1 MRTTRMITAVEAHA
15 EGEPGRVITGGLPP
29 IPGNSVF
36 EKMQW
41 MQANAD
47 DIRLLMLREPRGN
60 PALCCNAIV
69 PPCHPEAEAGVI
81 IMEQT
86 EYPPM
91 SGSNVIC
98 TVTVLL
104 ETGILPMV
112 EPVTEFTLETPAG
125 LVRIHAECSD
135 GKVTRVRFLN
145 VPAFAVH
152 LDAEIDVPGYGRAT
166 VDVAWGGMFYVIAE
180 AAQFGL
186 EISPETG
193 AEMVRLSEALRRAA
207 ADQLPVVHPENP
219 AIKGPTISQLTGPA
233 ARPDAH
239 GRSAVTVSNS
249 IVPPPSDSSLPGA
262 LDRSPCGTGTCAKL
276 ACLHARGL
284 IGMGEDYVNEGPLGT
299 TFTGRIDGLTQ
310 VGPYEAIVPSLSGQG
325 WIYGV
330 SQYTLDPTDP
340 FPKGFRIGDIW
351 G

>member
-1 MRTTRMITAVEAHA
+1 MRSSRMITAIEAHA

-29 IPGNSVF
+29 IPGRSVF

-41 MQANAD
+41 MQAHAD
-47 DIRLLMLREPRGN
+47 DIRLLMLQEPRGN

-69 PPCHPEAEAGVI
+69 EPCDPTADAGFI

-91 SGSNVIC
+91 SGSNTIC

-112 EPVTEFTLETPAG
+112 EPVTELVLEAPAG
-125 LVRIHAECSD
+125 LIRVRADCRD
-135 GKVTRVRFLN
+135 GKVTRVTFQN

-152 LDAEIDVPGYGRAT
+152 LDAEIEVEGYGRAR
-166 VDVAWGGMFYVIAE
+166 VDVAWGGMFFVIAE

-186 EISPETG
+186 DLTPENG

-207 ADQLPVVHPENP
+207 ADQLPVVHPTNP
-219 AIKGPTISQLTGPA
+219 VITGPTISQLTGPA
-233 ARPDAH
+233 MQAGHH
-239 GRSAVTVSNS
+239 GRSVVTVSNS
-249 IVPPPSDSSLPGA
+249 VSGPASPASLPGA
-262 LDRSPCGTGTCAKL
+262 LDRSPCGTGTCARM

-284 IGMGEDYVNEGPLGT
+284 LGIGQDYINEGPLGT
-299 TFTGRIDGLTQ
+299 TFTGRIEDLTQ
-310 VGPYEAIVPSLSGQG
+310 VGSYPAILPSLSGQG
-325 WIYGV
+325 WIYGI
-330 SQYTLDPTDP
+330 SHYTLDPTDP
-340 FPKGFRIGDIW
+340 FPHGFRVGDIW

>member
-1 MRTTRMITAVEAHA
+1 MRSSRMITAVEAHA

-29 IPGNSVF
+29 IPGRSVF

-47 DIRLLMLREPRGN
+47 HIRLLMLREPRGN
-60 PALCCNAIV
+60 PALCCNALV
-69 PPCHPEAEAGVI
+69 APCHPEAEAGVI

-112 EPVTEFTLETPAG
+112 EPVTDFTLETPAG
-125 LVRIHAECSD
+125 LVRVRADCAE
-135 GKVTRVRFLN
+135 GKVTRVGFRN
-145 VPAFAVH
+145 VPSFAVH
-152 LDAEIDVPGYGRAT
+152 LDVTIDVPGFGPAI

-186 EISPETG
+186 EIAPDSG
-193 AEMVRLSEALRRAA
+193 ADMVRLSEALRRAA
-207 ADQLPVVHPENP
+207 VAQLPVTHPENP
-219 AIKGPTISQLTGPA
+219 ALTGPTISQLTGPA
-233 ARPDAH
+233 TRTGTH

-249 IVPPPSDSSLPGA
+249 LAPPPSVASLPGA
-262 LDRSPCGTGTCAKL
+262 LDRSPCGTGTAAKM
-276 ACLHARGL
+276 ACRYARGL
-284 IGMGEDYVNEGPLGT
+284 LDVGEDYVNEGPLGT
-299 TFTGRIDGLTQ
+299 TFTGRIEDLTQ
-310 VGPYEAIVPSLSGQG
+310 VGPYKAIVPSISGQG
-325 WIYGV
+325 WIYGI

-340 FPKGFRIGDIW
+340 FQQGFRVGDIW